1 MTPSRGAAFAR
12 EAHLWIEASQ
22 MAMPNRRIEAPWQRL
37 LDGAK
42 LVSIPE
48 GDEFETIK
56 EVIWRGTE
64 EQCIEFAEAMGVRE
78 LNRKEMQDALRA
90 RSDC

>member
-1 MTPSRGAAFAR
+1 M
-12 EAHLWIEASQ
+12 WVEASQ
-22 MAMPNRRIEAPWQRL
+22 VAMPNRRVEAPWQRL
-37 LDGAK
+37 LDGAR

-48 GDEFETIK
+48 GEQFENAK
-56 EVIWRGTE
+56 HAVWNGTE
-64 EQCIEFAEAMGVRE
+64 EQCNVFAEAVGVKS